1 MHQLAM
7 VGAGVIGLSCAWRA
21 AAAGW
26 RVTVIDPAP
35 ARGASWVAGGMLA
48 PVTEAWP
55 GEEELLDL
63 GLESLHRWPGFAA
76 DLAAAAGREPGL
88 REAGTVVAATGA
100 GDRAEL
106 ASLAAFL
113 GQLGREV
120 DQLTGREL
128 RRLEPALGPDVRGG
142 LSVPGDL
149 AVDNRAFLAALQ
161 AACERAGVVVVPRAV
176 RSICVDGGRVTGVCL
191 APADACATRTNG
203 AAADRGDRADPGRAD
218 PGRADPG
225 RADPGRAD
233 PDRADPDR
241 ADPDRADP
249 DRADPDRADPDRA
262 DGDRADGAVAG
273 RAAIGLAAAG
283 LSADA
288 ATGHGIAANPADIA
302 ADAILLCAG
311 ACSGLLHPAL
321 AGLVRPV
328 KGEIVRL
335 AYRGTALPPPTR
347 TVRALVEGRPVY
359 AVPRD
364 GGGLVVGA
372 TQYEAGFDT
381 DVTVAGVRDLL
392 RDVERV
398 LPAVAEYTLVET
410 GPGCGPAAR
419 TTGR

>member
-1 MHQLAM
+1 MHRLVV

-26 RVTVIDPAP
+26 TVTLVDPAP

-63 GLESLHRWPGFAA
+63 GLESLRRWPRFAS
-76 DLAAAAGREPGL
+76 DLAAAAGRAPGL
-88 REAGTVVAATGA
+88 RGEGTVVAATGA

-106 ASLAAFL
+106 GSLAAFL
-113 GQLGREV
+113 GRLGREV

-149 AVDNRAFLAALQ
+149 AVDNRAFLAALR
-161 AACERAGVVVVPRAV
+161 AACDRAGVRIVPRTVAAV
-176 RSICVDGGRVTGVCL
+176 CT
-191 APADACATRTNG
+191 
-203 AAADRGDRADPGRAD
+203 
-218 PGRADPG
+218 
-225 RADPGRAD
+225 
-233 PDRADPDR
+233 
-241 ADPDRADP
+241 
-249 DRADPDRADPDRA
+249 
-262 DGDRADGAVAG
+262 DGDRVPGVQLSAALAAG
-273 RAAIGLAAAG
+273 PAALAPRNSAAG
-283 LSADA
+283 LDRAAASAA
-288 ATGHGIAANPADIA
+288 GAQADPVHIA
-302 ADAILLCAG
+302 ADAVLICAG
-311 ACSGLLHPAL
+311 AHSGLLHPAL

-335 AYRGTALPPPTR
+335 AHRGTALPPPTR
-347 TVRALVEGRPVY
+347 TVRALVDGRPLY

-364 GGGLVVGA
+364 DGGLVVGA

-410 GPGCGPAAR
+410 AAGLRPGSPDNRPLIGALGPDGLFVATGHGRNGMLLAPITADAVLAILGGDPGPSAVDPHRFAAQPA
-419 TTGR
+419 GR